1 MTTET
6 ETKTTTEIKPE
17 TKPAKRSSRAAR
29 MRSFFM
35 YNPTASVREA
45 ATLFGTTY
53 QIAYMI
59 RKDMLG
65 KVKKVKRVK
74 KAVAVKAP
82 VANKPDVVNHP
93 PHYKVGGIETIDFIK
108 AKLTPQ
114 EFRGYLLGN
123 VLKYASRAGHKGNS
137 AQDMGKM
144 AWYASRLSELE
155 K

>member
-1 MTTET
+1 MTTETKTETETETET
-6 ETKTTTEIKPE
+6 ETKPVLS
-17 TKPAKRSSRAAR
+17 RSAR
-29 MRSFFM
+29 MRDYFTRH
-35 YNPTASVREA
+35 PHVPVRYVA
-45 ATLFGTTY
+45 NLFGTTY
-53 QIAYMI
+53 QTAYMV
-59 RKDMLG
+59 RKDMLD
-65 KVKKVKRVK
+65 KAKKQAKKV
-74 KAVAVKAP
+74 VAVGAP
-82 VANKPDVVNHP
+82 VANEPDVINHP

>member
-1 MTTET
+1 MTTETKTET
-6 ETKTTTEIKPE
+6 ETK
-17 TKPAKRSSRAAR
+17 PAAQLSRAAR
-29 MRSFFM
+29 MREFFTK
-35 YNPTASVREA
+35 NPTASVRNVA
-45 ATLFGTTY
+45 SLFGTTY

-59 RKDMLG
+59 RKDMLD
-65 KVKKVKRVK
+65 KPKKK
-74 KAVAVKAP
+74 P

>member
-6 ETKTTTEIKPE
+6 ETKTETKTETE

-29 MRSFFM
+29 MRDFFM
-35 YNPTASVREA
+35 YNPKASVREV

-53 QIAYMI
+53 QIAYMV

-82 VANKPDVVNHP
+82 VANKPDMVNHP

-123 VLKYASRAGHKGNS
+123 VFKYASRAGHKGNS